1 MKALEEFANG
11 SKSTNTTS
19 NFLSYAITF
28 DYEKYLNSS
37 YQGMLSSFNNTFHL
51 NYTKEFKDMKK
62 TLYNL
67 DEKYQMYLNVLAD
80 YEKRINQLESDY
92 KIEKLKQVGSK
103 KIDGDS

>member
-1 MKALEEFANG
+1 
-11 SKSTNTTS
+11 
-19 NFLSYAITF
+19 
-28 DYEKYLNSS
+28 
-37 YQGMLSSFNNTFHL
+37 
-51 NYTKEFKDMKK
+51 MKK